1 MNVTNGALLAWLI
14 TASITGF
21 SAGVFVAGL
30 HLQAKYNSVPCEAEV
45 KVVEPVPI
53 AEPEVTYE
61 EVEDPAYGIAIQRA
75 KKFEGF
81 SSTPYLLYGQW
92 HIGFG
97 HSIDDPVYYPSITR
111 EVAEELLRS
120 DMSAVEEELVQSL
133 SFYRHLPLEA
143 RMVLLDMGYNMGV
156 PRLLGFTYMLEAA
169 RTGDWQQMAHEMI
182 DSLYY
187 DQVSQR
193 ASNNVM
199 LVLDLI
205 GSANVEGYQ
214 L

>member
-1 MNVTNGALLAWLI
+1 MNVTNANLLTWLI
-14 TASITGF
+14 AASISGF
-21 SAGVFVAGL
+21 SMGVFIAGL
-30 HLQAKYNSVPCEAEV
+30 QLQHSEQPEPCTTEV
-45 KVVEPVPI
+45 KVIESTPVP
-53 AEPEVTYE
+53 EPEVVYE

-75 KKFEGF
+75 KRFEGF

-120 DMSAVEEELVQSL
+120 DMSVVEEELVQSL
-133 SFYRHLPLEA
+133 SFYQYLPLEA